1 MEQHAGDLSDRLRK
15 CIDVEEACSRVYEVL
30 GALFEDDAEAS
41 DLLRTLSLEE
51 REHAYII
58 SYGMMFHR
66 MGRLPDDFV
75 CELSKIGQ
83 SIVLAEKLH
92 SKVYSGILRLEEAM
106 RLALELEQSTV
117 EVYFFET
124 IQRKTDNEV
133 LEKLRRMHS
142 AEKTHVDMVKEFMK
156 ARGYPERV

>member
-1 MEQHAGDLSDRLRK
+1 VEQRAGDLSDRLRK
-15 CIDVEEACSRVYEVL
+15 CIDVEETCSRVYEVL
-30 GALFEDDAEAS
+30 AALFEADTEAR
-41 DLLRTLSLEE
+41 DFWRTLSLEE

-66 MGRLPDDFV
+66 MGRLPEDFV

-83 SIVLAEKLH
+83 SIAFAEKLH
-92 SKVYSGILRLEEAM
+92 SRAHSGTLGLEEAL
-106 RLALELEQSTV
+106 RLAFELEQSTA

-124 IQRKTDNEV
+124 FKRKTDNEV

-142 AEKTHVDMVKEFMK
+142 AEKTHMEMLREFMK
-156 ARGYPERV
+156 ARGYAEQG